1 MRGGFIPIH
10 LFPRGQRTTQLSVKP
25 LTSPSPLTSPPAMTI
40 KILRSQP
47 QPEQVRKEVWLT
59 VPSFGDAD
67 VDRLL
72 SNSTSMSQPA
82 APSPLTASQLSIVL
96 SSLCR
101 GLPQAAQ
108 LCQISPLVIQSW
120 TLQHERGL
128 LDRKWS
134 WEMEKLVEE
143 LLSQREQQLMMSE
156 ESLLQAAR
164 EALGDDS
171 QLTDRYSWTVDLML
185 RHSLSL
191 QTTSINRAPLPR
203 NIRQSII
210 TLAQSLSSQVGR
222 DSPADGG
229 KKLVAGESS

>member
-1 MRGGFIPIH
+1 
-10 LFPRGQRTTQLSVKP
+10 
-25 LTSPSPLTSPPAMTI
+25 MTI

-47 QPEQVRKEVWLT
+47 QPEQVRKEVRFT
-59 VPSFGDAD
+59 VPSFGDVD
-67 VDRLL
+67 VDRAL
-72 SNSTSMSQPA
+72 SNSASMSQPA
-82 APSPLTASQLSIVL
+82 APSSLTAFQLSTVL

-101 GLPQAAQ
+101 GLPQAAHLYQ
-108 LCQISPLVIQSW
+108 TSPFVIQSW

-134 WEMEKLVEE
+134 WEVEKLVEE
-143 LLSQREQQLMMSE
+143 LLSRREQQLMLSK

-191 QTTSINRAPLPR
+191 QTSSINRAPLPR
-203 NIRQSII
+203 NIRQSLI
-210 TLAQSLSSQVGR
+210 TFTQSLSSQVGR
-222 DSPADGG
+222 DSPQG
-229 KKLVAGESS
+229 KKLVAGESSRHISDF